1 MEKEEYKKLMPLV
14 NPKLYKST
22 LNKEMKQKKRKETK
36 ALQKLEEANA
46 VEAEV
51 VESQDALMQ
60 IDTVEANR
68 KIKEDTGDEVDLEMV
83 ADLALT
89 A

>member
-60 IDTVEANR
+60 IDTVKPNR
-68 KIKEDTGDEVDLEMV
+68 RIKEDTGDEVDLEMV